1 MGEGAEPFIITI
13 ENALDDTNEQVAVAA
28 AAAEALGAIGPKA
41 KGSLAALEKL
51 RGRLDNDFTRQK
63 VRDAIKRID
72 EKSGKD

>member
-13 ENALDDTNEQVAVAA
+13 ENALDDTNEQVAVA